1 MKYIELIYCKLVWF
15 NTKTYLNLFST
26 KFEFYKWPTW
36 SILYDA
42 RRFIGAPLWALAIII
57 MIGSAY
63 TKNTIESIV
72 FMPYVISFITHWYI
86 SRHLKIQMRTSRIVF
101 NKEYMQSKWG
111 VVLTLLYMSPFILLF
126 IFGIVGLIV
135 LAQ

>member
-1 MKYIELIYCKLVWF
+1 M
-15 NTKTYLNLFST
+15 S
-26 KFEFYKWPTW
+26 
-36 SILYDA
+36 
-42 RRFIGAPLWALAIII
+42 IGAPLWALAIII

-63 TKNTIESIV
+63 TKNTIESII

-111 VVLTLLYMSPFILLF
+111 VILTILFFLIPFLPIIVIIILHLLGFIR
-126 IFGIVGLIV
+126 
-135 LAQ
+135 

>member
-15 NTKTYLNLFST
+15 YTKTYLDLSST

-86 SRHLKIQMRTSRIVF
+86 SRHLIIQMRTSRIVF

-111 VVLTLLYMSPFILLF
+111 VVLTILFFLIPFLTIIVIAILLYWAS
-126 IFGIVGLIV
+126 
-135 LAQ
+135 